1 MSAASVRTG
10 ADELVAR
17 DDARPGPA
25 VSADRPLLDPREDRL
40 GYAPFARAL
49 AEGICAMS
57 APDGL
62 VVGIYGAWGL
72 GKTTV
77 LNFVEHYLHESQ
89 PGQFDVIRF
98 NPWWFSGRVD
108 IAAAFFDQLRGAF
121 LRWQGDGDQAKRC
134 LERLARVVGAESGLR
149 IGDAPETPGRQSSD
163 VPELKRELART
174 LGEQER
180 RLLVVIDDIDR
191 LSEGEVAQLFAV
203 VKALAD
209 LPNVLYLLAFDR
221 DQVSNALRDRSG
233 QSGFNYLEKI
243 VQVPFELPLPERG
256 SLRTLFLEQLRGIVG
271 EVDSE
276 LLDTEALNAV
286 LTTGLE
292 PLMRTPR
299 DIVRLT
305 NSLRVTY
312 GAVRGEVNV
321 VDFVALEALRVFEP
335 KVYDRIRAR
344 PDLFGVLSRLA
355 RSLPQS
361 SEAAQRAYHVM
372 WCRAIEDAE
381 RREAVKQIVA
391 SVFPEAAA
399 ALEARLG
406 IGRGRSL
413 MRRSRAAAEPDY
425 FPVYFRF
432 ALGDQLVSRE
442 LIAALVAPTAHPDAL
457 NEGLLALATETAGT
471 GRTRASAMLDEL
483 IAQAEEGFD
492 PASIPRIIKSLTS
505 IGDRLWVEIDDEP
518 FGVDN
523 QTRIVWLIGGLLER
537 IAPADRCSTL
547 HEALADAESIATPA
561 LLVRRLLRSLGVA
574 DDASLLTAPSD
585 ALDERHALI
594 SIDCGMRLEQ
604 LVARKIAIAAASD
617 AVWDAPR
624 VRWVLGEW
632 GRWEGDAGALPTWFR
647 HVLANDEQL
656 GRLLRSFA
664 TEQPAA
670 SGRNY
675 RLDPR
680 WFDEFAPWN
689 EVAEAVLRLEGLPL
703 DDSTMRARDRYLTEL
718 AILEQGDDPNERVQG
733 SASRSPGNLGI

>member
-1 MSAASVRTG
+1 MILGGVQTRAGAPVAGYAAQF
-10 ADELVAR
+10 E
-17 DDARPGPA
+17 PA
-25 VSADRPLLDPREDRL
+25 ASADRPLLNPREDRL

-49 AEGICAMS
+49 AQGIFAMS

-89 PGQFDVIRF
+89 PGEFDVIRF

-121 LRWQGDGDQAKRC
+121 LRWQEHGDQARLS

-149 IGDAPETPGRQSSD
+149 IGQVAQTSDRQSFD
-163 VPELKRELART
+163 VLELKRELAQT
-174 LGEQER
+174 LSDQGR

-191 LSEGEVAQLFAV
+191 LSEGEVAELFAV

-221 DQVSNALRDRSG
+221 DQVANALRDRSG
-233 QSGFNYLEKI
+233 QSGLTYLEKI

-271 EVDSE
+271 EIDSE

-286 LTTGLE
+286 LTTGIE
-292 PLMRTPR
+292 PLMKTPR

-335 KVYDRIRAR
+335 RVYDRIRAR

-361 SEAAQRAYHVM
+361 SDAQRAYHEI
-372 WCRAIEDAE
+372 WCCAIDDGE

-399 ALEARLG
+399 ALDARLG
-406 IGRGRSL
+406 IGRGRDL
-413 MRRSRAAAEPDY
+413 TRRSRAATEPDY
-425 FPVYFRF
+425 FPIYFRF

-442 LIAALVAPTAHPDAL
+442 LIAALVAPTVHPDAL
-457 NEGLLALATETAGT
+457 NEGLLALAAETSGT
-471 GRTRASAMLDEL
+471 GRPRASAMLDEL

-492 PASIPRIIKSLTS
+492 PASIPRVIKSLTN
-505 IGDRLWVEIDDEP
+505 IGDRLWFESYDEP

-547 HEALADAESIATPA
+547 HEAITGAESIATPA
-561 LLVRRLLRSLGVA
+561 LLLRRLVRSLGVA
-574 DDASLLTAPSD
+574 DDGSLHTTPSD
-585 ALDERHALI
+585 ALDERDALI
-594 SIDCGMRLEQ
+594 SIDCATRLEQ
-604 LVARKIAIAAASD
+604 LVARKIATAASSRD
-617 AVWDAPR
+617 VWNAPRLRWLLAEWSRWDA
-624 VRWVLGEW
+624 
-632 GRWEGDAGALPTWFR
+632 DAGAVHTWFR
-647 HVLANDEQL
+647 HVLGNDEEL
-656 GRLLRSFA
+656 GLLLRAFA
-664 TEQPAA
+664 IDTPDA
-670 SGRNY
+670 SGANL

-680 WFDEFAPWN
+680 WLDDYAPWN
-689 EVAEAVLRLEGLPL
+689 DVAQAVLRLKGVPL
-703 DDSTMRARDRYLTEL
+703 DDATMRARDRYLTEL
-718 AILEQGDDPNERVQG
+718 AILQGDEPNERG
-733 SASRSPGNLGI
+733 